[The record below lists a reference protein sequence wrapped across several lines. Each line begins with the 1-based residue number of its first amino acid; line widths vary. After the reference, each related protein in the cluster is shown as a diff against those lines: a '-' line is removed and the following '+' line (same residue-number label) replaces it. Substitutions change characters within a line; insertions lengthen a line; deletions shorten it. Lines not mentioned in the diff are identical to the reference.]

1 MKTNPKKEEEMIE
14 NKEKIELKKKDIKK
28 KRELKKEECI
38 KKQKQK
44 EELKDKD
51 EEKEEEEIKIQN
63 KNNNKKLNDLEIMT
77 TLFESKL
84 ESLPDEIKSTFPP
97 LQPCNLDDVNPNFS
111 ANVNPI
117 IQDEKKE
124 EENQEQNKENQEN
137 QEEDKKEENNNEEEK
152 KEETGAE
159 GGEEGDNGEMSP
171 QQELDKFLAEHGELQ
186 NIYKMLK
193 LGVPSAGVIQKAK
206 LNQLNM
212 DLVTQLIEIAKKLNP
227 NIV

>member
-1 MKTNPKKEEEMIE
+1 MSN
-14 NKEKIELKKKDIKK
+14 NDLKKTLPQNTIPTSKLTVILNNFIVNTTNHLNK
-28 KRELKKEECI
+28 LSTNV
-38 KKQKQK
+38 
-44 EELKDKD
+44 D
-51 EEKEEEEIKIQN
+51 EKLSEFD
-63 KNNNKKLNDLEIMT
+63 KKLNDLEIMT

-124 EENQEQNKENQEN
+124 EEN

-193 LGVPSAGVIQKAK
+193 LGVPSKGVIQKAK

-212 DLVTQLIEIAKKLNP
+212 DLITQLIEIAKKLNP